1 MITVVGSF
9 SIELRAKASDIPEA
23 GEAILGETFTI
34 APGGKGLGQAV
45 AARRLGSD
53 VCLVTKVGN
62 DNFGSMAVDFLQKE
76 GLNTSHVHIDPDSA
90 TGATVMV
97 VDSNGASASVMT
109 PGACYRLT
117 EDDILAAEDVIAASD
132 MVLLQLETNDESLIT
147 TVNLAVKHGV
157 KVMLNPAPYREFPL
171 EILRGVDY
179 ITPNRAEASA
189 ITGVKVTDDASAL
202 AAAEVLSSMGAGKV
216 ILTMSSLGSLIY
228 ENPFTYRFMSTF
240 RIRALVDKTGVGDSF
255 CGALAYAITNGHDI
269 LESTQIAS
277 AVAALCASKA
287 GAAAAMPTLN
297 EIVEFLEDDIVD
309 NEAFENLK

>member
-9 SIELRAKASDIPEA
+9 SIELRAYASHIPES
-23 GEAILGETFTI
+23 GENLLGSSFSM
-34 APGGKGLGQAV
+34 APGGKGLSQAI
-45 AARRLGSD
+45 AARRLGAD
-53 VCLVTKVGN
+53 VCLVTKVGL
-62 DNFGSMAVDFLQKE
+62 DNFGNMAVRFLGNE
-76 GLNTSHVHIDPDSA
+76 GIDTSCVHTSDESP

-97 VDSNGASASVMT
+97 VDSSGTNVSVMT
-109 PGACYRLT
+109 PGACYCLT
-117 EDDILAAEDVIAASD
+117 EQDILDAEHLIAASD

-189 ITGVKVTDDASAL
+189 ITGVKVSDDASAL
-202 AAAEVLSSMGAGKV
+202 AAAEVLHNMGADKV

-228 ENPFTYRFMSTF
+228 EDALRYRFMPTF

-255 CGALAYAITNGHDI
+255 CGALAYALADNHD
-269 LESTQIAS
+269 LYESTQIAS
-277 AVAALCASKA
+277 AAAALCASKA
-287 GAAAAMPTLN
+287 GAAAAMPTLG
-297 EIVEFLEDDIVD
+297 EIIDFLEDDKVD
-309 NEAFENLK
+309 DDEFDMLK

>member
-1 MITVVGSF
+1 
-9 SIELRAKASDIPEA
+9 
-23 GEAILGETFTI
+23 
-34 APGGKGLGQAV
+34 
-45 AARRLGSD
+45 
-53 VCLVTKVGN
+53 
-62 DNFGSMAVDFLQKE
+62 
-76 GLNTSHVHIDPDSA
+76 
-90 TGATVMV
+90 
-97 VDSNGASASVMT
+97 MT

>member
-53 VCLVTKVGN
+53 VCLVTKVGD

-76 GLNTSHVHIDPDSA
+76 GINTSHVHIDPDSA

-157 KVMLNPAPYREFPL
+157 KVMLNPAP
-171 EILRGVDY
+171 
-179 ITPNRAEASA
+179 
-189 ITGVKVTDDASAL
+189 
-202 AAAEVLSSMGAGKV
+202 
-216 ILTMSSLGSLIY
+216 
-228 ENPFTYRFMSTF
+228 
-240 RIRALVDKTGVGDSF
+240 
-255 CGALAYAITNGHDI
+255 
-269 LESTQIAS
+269 
-277 AVAALCASKA
+277 
-287 GAAAAMPTLN
+287 
-297 EIVEFLEDDIVD
+297 
-309 NEAFENLK
+309 